1 MLKKRGVITLNIYNN
16 VVGVYTIIDNV
27 FHPDY
32 INLDPITN
40 DIIDNFEA
48 QLKVSIISVYLIDK
62 SNHSIYK

>member
-1 MLKKRGVITLNIYNN
+1 M
-16 VVGVYTIIDNV
+16 VGVYTIIDNV
-27 FHPDY
+27 FHHDY